1 MINTES
7 EVFIFFKI
15 VFWVTIFFIFYYPI
29 PNLLKILD
37 FKKKNKFWN
46 EWLSRGLSHE
56 EYIQKHH
63 QDKDNAV
70 CYFCNFER
78 RGHQLHQALP
88 KEITF
93 GGIQNSI
100 SDKNIHFLSF
110 YCSRCGSELY
120 RHSHE
125 V

>member
-1 MINTES
+1 MINTDS
-7 EVFIFFKI
+7 EAFIFFKI
-15 VFWVTIFFIFYYPI
+15 IFWAAIFFTFYYPV
-29 PNLLKILD
+29 PNFLKIVD

-56 EYIQKHH
+56 EYVHKYH
-63 QDKDNAV
+63 QDKDNVV
-70 CYFCNFER
+70 CHFCNFEG

-88 KEITF
+88 KEMTF

-100 SDKNIHFLSF
+100 SDKKIHFLSF